1 MSIGQ
6 FNVGDSS
13 STTVTVKLH
22 STTFGPSVSVY
33 VITLSPNPNWVDATT
48 GPIPELIVAPVIT
61 YVNSKSGQLSTANN
75 GSNSP
80 ALLAHVHAP
89 TSALIVKSSG
99 HTNSGSSLSTTSNVN
114 EHVLVFPEPSVAVYS
129 ISYVPTAKGVPLYGP
144 PAEVSVTVT
153 SPQLSCATGILQIT
167 LPEHDGS
174 TPTVKPFVGQFT
186 KTGDSLSE
194 ISIKKVVSDTQ
205 SPANVAVTVTTVV
218 PSVVLAVNEGIWGLT
233 PVDVP
238 SASPAIAPP
247 VQLYTTFTS
256 DGVELKSIDPT

>member
-80 ALLAHVHAP
+80 ALFAHVHTPA
-89 TSALIVKSSG
+89 SALIVRSSG
-99 HTNSGSSLSTTSNVN
+99 HTIKGLESSTTSTVKL
-114 EHVLVFPEPSVAVYS
+114 HVVVLPAASSAVYS
-129 ISYVPTAKGVPLYGP
+129 ITY
-144 PAEVSVTVT
+144 
-153 SPQLSCATGILQIT
+153 
-167 LPEHDGS
+167 
-174 TPTVKPFVGQFT
+174 
-186 KTGDSLSE
+186 
-194 ISIKKVVSDTQ
+194 
-205 SPANVAVTVTTVV
+205 
-218 PSVVLAVNEGIWGLT
+218 
-233 PVDVP
+233 
-238 SASPAIAPP
+238 
-247 VQLYTTFTS
+247 
-256 DGVELKSIDPT
+256 